1 MAQFISDA
9 MLYIAAPIMIIA
21 VVAVATVSG
30 FIVFRDIIREKELNK
45 NNK

>member
-1 MAQFISDA
+1 MTQFISDA

-21 VVAVATVSG
+21 VVTVATVSG

-45 NNK
+45 NNE